1 MRVDP
6 TYLSKLSSSLSA
18 STAQEAELTAE
29 LSSGLRVS
37 SLSTDPTITAQSTL
51 LNTGISQQDTYVQ
64 LAATETG
71 RLQVADSALSETV
84 TQLTSAISLATQA
97 ANGTVNAA
105 NLSAIKQEV
114 SGIRDTVLSLANTNY
129 TGTYLFSGSKGTT
142 QPFALNTATD
152 PATFTYSG
160 DNNLQSIVT
169 PGGQSIAV
177 GVPGTSLFG
186 SALTALNSLVS
197 DLNAG
202 NTANVSQD
210 AATVSS
216 ALTQLSGQRT
226 VISNSLARLSDTSS
240 YAQNQES
247 SLKITQSSLVSA
259 DTAQVATSLSQA
271 ETQNQALISVIA
283 ALGKNSSLF
292 SYIQ

>member
-18 STAQEAELTAE
+18 STAHEAELTSE

-37 SLSTDPTITAQSTL
+37 SLSVDPTITAQSTL
-51 LNTGISQQDTYVQ
+51 LNTSISQQDTYVQ
-64 LAATETG
+64 LAASETG

-97 ANGTVNAA
+97 ANGTVNPA
-105 NLSAIKQEV
+105 NLSAINQEV

-142 QPFALNTATD
+142 QPFTLNSTTD
-152 PATFTYSG
+152 PATFTYNG
-160 DNNLQSIVT
+160 DSNLQSIVT

-177 GVPGTSLFG
+177 GVPGASIFG
-186 SALTALNSLVS
+186 AVLTALNSLVS

-202 NTANVSQD
+202 NTANIGQD
-210 AATVSS
+210 GASVSS

-226 VISNSLARLSDTSS
+226 IISNSLARLSDTSS

-247 SLKITQSSLVSA
+247 SLRITQSSLVSA